1 LLTEREWTEARLG
14 YAFRDPALLE
24 AALTHRSAS
33 KRNYERLEFL
43 GDAVL
48 NFATAV
54 LLYRAFPDADEGDLS
69 RYRATL
75 VSGASLAA
83 VAAGLGLGEQ
93 LRLGSG
99 ELKSG
104 GFRRS
109 SILADAL
116 EALFGAVFLDGGAA
130 AATEVIERLFVGRV
144 GALPEARELK
154 DPKTRLQEHLQ
165 AQGLP
170 LPAYAV
176 EAVSGEP
183 HEQWFVASCEVA
195 ALDLRARGAGSSRR
209 RAEQEAALRVLE
221 QVSGDEVT
229 AHD

>member
-1 LLTEREWTEARLG
+1 MLTAPEWAEARLG
-14 YAFRDPALLE
+14 YAFRDPALLD

-48 NFATAV
+48 NFNVAV
-54 LLYRAFPDADEGDLS
+54 LLFREYPEADEGDLS

-75 VSGASLAA
+75 VSGASLAT
-83 VAAGLGLGEQ
+83 VAAGLSLGEQ
-93 LRLGSG
+93 LRLGGG

-116 EALFGAVFLDGGAA
+116 EALFGAVYLDGGDPAA
-130 AATEVIERLFVGRV
+130 AAVIERLFAGPL

-154 DPKTRLQEHLQ
+154 DPKTRLQELLQ
-165 AQGLP
+165 ARGLG
-170 LPAYAV
+170 LPAYV
-176 EAVSGEP
+176 MQQVSGDP
-183 HEQWFVASCEVA
+183 HDQWFVASCEVGS
-195 ALDLRARGAGSSRR
+195 LGLQERGEGSSRR
-209 RAEQEAALRVLE
+209 RAEQAAAQRVLARLNE
-221 QVSGDEVT
+221 ET
-229 AHD
+229 KAHD

>member
-1 LLTEREWTEARLG
+1 LLSAGEWAEARLG
-14 YAFRDPALLE
+14 YAFRDPALLD

-48 NFATAV
+48 NVAVTV
-54 LLYRAFPDADEGDLS
+54 LLFREYPDADEGDLS
-69 RYRATL
+69 RYRAAL
-75 VSGASLAA
+75 VSGSSLAT
-83 VAAGLGLGEQ
+83 VAIGLALGEQ

-109 SILADAL
+109 SILADSL
-116 EALFGAVFLDGGAA
+116 EALFGAVYLDGGITAA
-130 AATEVIERLFVGRV
+130 SAVIERLFAGRL
-144 GALPEARELK
+144 GDLPEAQELK

-165 AQGLP
+165 ARGLS

-176 EAVSGEP
+176 EDLSGEP
-183 HEQWFVASCEVA
+183 HEHWFVASCEVA
-195 ALDLRARGAGSSRR
+195 ALDVRARGEGSSRR
-209 RAEQEAALRVLE
+209 RAEQEAAQRVLE
-221 QVSGDEVT
+221 RLTREVT

>member
-1 LLTEREWTEARLG
+1 MLSAGAWAEAQLG
-14 YAFRDPALLE
+14 YAFRDPALLD

-33 KRNYERLEFL
+33 RGNYERLEFL
-43 GDAVL
+43 GDSVL
-48 NFATAV
+48 NFTTAV

-75 VSGASLAA
+75 VSGDSLAA
-83 VAAGLGLGEQ
+83 AAAALGLGEQ
-93 LRLGSG
+93 LRLGGG

-116 EALFGAVFLDGGAA
+116 EALFGAVYLDGGIDAA
-130 AATEVIERLFVGRV
+130 SSVIERLFDGRV
-144 GALPEARELK
+144 GTLPEARQLK

-165 AQGLP
+165 ARGLP
-170 LPAYAV
+170 LPVYAV
-176 EAVSGEP
+176 EEVSGEP
-183 HEQWFVASCEVA
+183 HDQRFVASCEVA
-195 ALDLRARGAGSSRR
+195 ALDARARGQGSSRR
-209 RAEQEAALRVLE
+209 RAEQEAAQRVFE
-221 QVSGDEVT
+221 QLSAAEVT

>member
-1 LLTEREWTEARLG
+1 LLSAGEWAEARLG
-14 YAFRDPALLE
+14 YAFGDPTLLD
-24 AALTHRSAS
+24 AALTHRSAG
-33 KRNYERLEFL
+33 KHNYERLEFL

-54 LLYRAFPDADEGDLS
+54 LLYREYPDADEGDLS

-83 VAAGLGLGEQ
+83 VAAGLELGEQ

-116 EALFGAVFLDGGAA
+116 EALFGAVYVDGGIVAA
-130 AATEVIERLFVGRV
+130 SAVIERILGARV
-144 GALPEARELK
+144 AELPEAQALK

-165 AQGLP
+165 GRGLP

-176 EAVSGEP
+176 EEVSGEP
-183 HEQWFVASCEVA
+183 HEQSFVASCEVA
-195 ALDLRARGAGSSRR
+195 ALGARARGTGSSRR
-209 RAEQEAALRVLE
+209 RAEQDAAQQVLG
-221 QVSGDEVT
+221 QLTGEVT